1 LELADAYRRVGMLPA
16 HEDEPICKHPPLCME
31 MSCYARIAEGDEMP
45 VGSPYA
51 GVVIGGVTT
60 YM

>member
-1 LELADAYRRVGMLPA
+1 MLPA

-31 MSCYARIAEGDEMP
+31 MSRYARIAEGDEMP